1 VPDPAASSAEF
12 DDKGEVEVPHTGAAQ
27 AARYANA
34 CNLIASDVDEVAHKL
49 EVLRAHCEA
58 EGRDYDAIWK
68 TAIYPSFSDVLE
80 NTDLFLAEARRYA
93 VLGIS
98 QLDVLPDRHPVE
110 YIERVAQLVP
120 ALTAL

>member
-1 VPDPAASSAEF
+1 LV
-12 DDKGEVEVPHTGAAQ
+12 
-27 AARYANA
+27 ARYANA

-58 EGRDYDAIWK
+58 EGRDYDAIRK
-68 TAIYPSFSDVLE
+68 TAIYPNFSDVLE
-80 NTDLFLAEARRYA
+80 KTDLFLAEARRYA

-110 YIERVAQLVP
+110 YVERVAQLVP
-120 ALTAL
+120 ARTAL